1 MNGFYNRDLAFKYI
15 KEVIDDGLS
24 KMGSAN
30 LNNQICDNWIEYSQ
44 KILEL
49 TTKDYNPSILL
60 NYLRIIA
67 SFEKSIAAPYQKMS
81 ACLEYLIEI
90 LRLL

>member
-1 MNGFYNRDLAFKYI
+1 MTGFYNRDFAFKYI
-15 KEVIDDGLS
+15 KEAIDDGLS
-24 KMGSAN
+24 KMGRAD
-30 LNNQICDNWIEYSQ
+30 LNNQICDSWIEYSK

-67 SFEKSIAAPYQKMS
+67 SLGTSTAPYQKMS